1 MTEPA
6 QAWSRDAAAYRRMI
20 KASPP
25 TSVAYQQFVEEVKL
39 VADKLPNRPCQVLD
53 IASGSGEPAF
63 TLVERLPGVDVTLT
77 DFAEVKSWSKF

>member
-25 TSVAYQQFVEEVKL
+25 TFVAYQQFVEEVKL
-39 VADKLPNRPCQVLD
+39 AATKSASQACHVLD
-53 IASGSGEPAF
+53 IASGSGEPAL
-63 TLVERLPGVDVTLT
+63 TLVEQLPGVEVTLT
-77 DFAEVKSWSKF
+77 DFAEVRLVADL